1 MQRQIKNQIK
11 MERMEINNYN
21 KNFGAYIVIN
31 TSECES
37 WAVNGENPLIH
48 SVTSAEEFMN
58 LGLEVSTDGKP
69 FTDLKVGE
77 KVSDL
82 EFGGDYEGVYVMR
95 VG

>member
-1 MQRQIKNQIK
+1 MKRLEIKK
-11 MERMEINNYN
+11 YD
-21 KNFGAYIVIN
+21 KNFGAYLVIN

-37 WAVNGENPLIH
+37 WAVDGDKPLIH
-48 SVTSAEEFMN
+48 VVRSAEEFMN
-58 LGLEVSTDGKP
+58 LGLEVATDGRP

-77 KVSDL
+77 KVSDY

>member
-1 MQRQIKNQIK
+1 
-11 MERMEINNYN
+11 MERLEIKKYD
-21 KNFGAYIVIN
+21 KNFGAYLVIN

-37 WAVNGENPLIH
+37 WAVNGDKPLIH
-48 SVTSAEEFMN
+48 EVTSAEDFIN
-58 LGLEVSTDGKP
+58 LGLTDTTDGRP
-69 FTDLKVGE
+69 FTDLKIGE

>member
-1 MQRQIKNQIK
+1 
-11 MERMEINNYN
+11 MERLEIKEYD
-21 KNFGAYIVIN
+21 KNFGAYLVIN

-37 WAVNGENPLIH
+37 WAVDGSKPLIH
-48 SVTSAEEFMN
+48 VVRSAKDFMY
-58 LGLEVSTDGKP
+58 LGLEVATDGRP

-77 KVSDL
+77 KVSDY

>member
-1 MQRQIKNQIK
+1 
-11 MERMEINNYN
+11 MERLEIKKYD
-21 KNFGAYIVIN
+21 KNFGAYLVIN

-37 WAVNGENPLIH
+37 WAVDGAKPLIH
-48 SVTSAEEFMN
+48 EVTSAEDFMN
-58 LGLEVSTDGKP
+58 LGLEVSTDGRP

-77 KVSDL
+77 KVSDY

>member
-1 MQRQIKNQIK
+1 
-11 MERMEINNYN
+11 MERLEIKKYN
-21 KNFGAYIVIN
+21 KNFGAYLVIN

-37 WAVNGENPLIH
+37 WAVNGDKPLVH
-48 SVTSAEEFMN
+48 VVKSAEDFMN
-58 LGLEVSTDGKP
+58 LGLEVSTDGRP

-77 KVSDL
+77 KVSDY

>member
-1 MQRQIKNQIK
+1 MKHLEIKK
-11 MERMEINNYN
+11 YD
-21 KNFGAYIVIN
+21 KNFGAYLVIN

-37 WAVNGENPLIH
+37 WAVDGAKPLIH
-48 SVTSAEEFMN
+48 VVRSAEDFMN
-58 LGLEVSTDGKP
+58 LGLEVSTDGRP

-77 KVSDL
+77 KVSDY

>member
-1 MQRQIKNQIK
+1 
-11 MERMEINNYN
+11 MERIEINKYD
-21 KNFGAYIVIN
+21 KQFGAYLVIN

-48 SVTSAEEFMN
+48 SVTCAEDFMK
-58 LGLEVSTDGKP
+58 LGLEVATDGRP

-77 KVSDL
+77 KVSDI

>member
-1 MQRQIKNQIK
+1 MIEEVS
-11 MERMEINNYN
+11 MERIEISDYD
-21 KNFGAYIVIN
+21 KTFGAYLVIN

-48 SVTSAEEFMN
+48 VVKCAEDFMN
-58 LGLEVSTDGKP
+58 LGFEVSTEGKP

-77 KVSDL
+77 KVCDL
-82 EFGGDYEGVYVMR
+82 DFGGDYEGVYVMR